1 MTKYEDLPRRAADS
15 DKREIDPAG
24 VEFPVRFQLR
34 RPVAAN
40 GGPDVKTITLREPTV
55 ADVERADAAGTSG
68 HGKMIRLLADLGELA
83 PDDIRKLS
91 AADYRDMSDTLSSF
105 L

>member
-1 MTKYEDLPRRAADS
+1 MKFKDLPRRAADS
-15 DKREIDPAG
+15 DKKEIDPAG
-24 VEFPVRFQLR
+24 LEFPVQFELR

-40 GGPDVKTITLREPTV
+40 GGADVKTVTLREPTV
-55 ADVERADAAGTSG
+55 ADVERADAAGTGG
-68 HGKMIRLLADLGELA
+68 HGKMIRLLADLAELA

-91 AADYRDMSDTLSSF
+91 AADYRDMSDTVSCF